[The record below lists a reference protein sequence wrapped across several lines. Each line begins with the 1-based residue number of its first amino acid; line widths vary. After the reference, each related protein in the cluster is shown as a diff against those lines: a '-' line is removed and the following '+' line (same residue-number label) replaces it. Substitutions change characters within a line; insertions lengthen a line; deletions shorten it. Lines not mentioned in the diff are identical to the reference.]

1 MRKDRSIW
9 VWVINR
15 PDRRGDIFGA
25 IRRCER
31 AHWTED
37 SARAEVNSLADG
49 IQLGHVKWDEVDD
62 RTWVGRSDLGYVIV
76 VTSVLL
82 PHSEQKRLVT
92 YG

>member
-15 PDRRGDIFGA
+15 DRPAGIFGA
-25 IRRCER
+25 LRRCDR
-31 AHWTED
+31 AHWTD
-37 SARAEVNSLADG
+37 DGARAEVNQVADEMH
-49 IQLGHVKWDEVDD
+49 LGHVKWDEVDD

-82 PHSEQKRLVT
+82 PHGVNVIQQL
-92 YG
+92 G